1 MINKKDVSESSSFI
15 NLNHYVL
22 SAGWGRDGMMIC
34 HYQYG
39 RDSSWR
45 PTHLQKAQVFSRWWR
60 QTCST
65 SWNNFTKKLT
75 WNRMQT
81 PIFFQWSKW
90 NVIFLPR
97 IHSTSEVSRHLS
109 SHWCWRYIYLADV
122 ASHAL
127 SLFANTK
134 LVLQNRMN
142 SNQPTGGSNPKNHY
156 SCRKHVWINRISTSA
171 WLPITPI
178 ALKFCS
184 KNRLVKQPR
193 SRSCGNWLWKKFR
206 KPWQFQPHRTQTS
219 LTCPKKGQIPWKY
232 RLVNGDSGNF
242 FLTRVTS
249 FKETKGWIVQ
259 SKRYQ
264 PPKSRVFLWWL
275 MAHAKFC
282 QGLHSWI
289 FWP

>member
-90 NVIFLPR
+90 NVVFLPR

-156 SCRKHVWINRISTSA
+156 SCRKHVWINRISTSP

-178 ALKFCS
+178 ALKFCF
-184 KNRLVKQPR
+184 KNRLFQQPR
-193 SRSCGNWLWKKFR
+193 SRSCGNWWWKKFR
-206 KPWQFQPHRTQTS
+206 KPWQFQPHLFKRPWHAQ
-219 LTCPKKGQIPWKY
+219 KKVKFHENIGRWMGI
-232 RLVNGDSGNF
+232 LAI
-242 FLTRVTS
+242 S
-249 FKETKGWIVQ
+249 FWQGWHH
-259 SKRYQ
+259 SKKQR
-264 PPKSRVFLWWL
+264 
-275 MAHAKFC
+275 
-282 QGLHSWI
+282 GE
-289 FWP
+289 